1 MIADP
6 CLPVAVHHS
15 AGTINAWIGWGKA
28 HPLWHWQPSLPAC
41 AKAAVLGLP
50 LLTVPGAVP
59 IPTQPVL
66 TLPGGPF
73 WSGETGGFP
82 GASYGGFAPGAFGPG
97 AFGAGAYTSGLGPAD
112 LGWGTTPGPAAAGL
126 IPLASLTAFSPP
138 VGTSAAWA
146 NLVPQQ
152 MAQVRPEL
160 PGVVAL
166 GSASP
171 PIGTDVSVPTVF
183 SPGVPDTV
191 QPVPAPDGVWV
202 LLPALVGMTLV
213 RKRSTSKDNRHG

>member
-1 MIADP
+1 MSGAWRYVTENCVRIWRYYQHVGPVEHIRIA
-6 CLPVAVHHS
+6 
-15 AGTINAWIGWGKA
+15 I
-28 HPLWHWQPSLPAC
+28 PAC

-50 LLTVPGAVP
+50 LLAVPGAVP

-73 WSGETGGFP
+73 WSGEAGGFP
-82 GASYGGFAPGAFGPG
+82 GASYGTFGPG

-146 NLVPQQ
+146 NLVPRQ
-152 MAQVRPEL
+152 MAQARSEL

-166 GSASP
+166 GAASP

-183 SPGVPDTV
+183 SPDVPDTS
-191 QPVPAPDGVWV
+191 QPVPAPAGLWV
-202 LLPALVGMTLV
+202 LLPALVGLAFV
-213 RKRSTSKDNRHG
+213 RKRSISKDNRHG